1 MTGMRATRTSTN
13 CASLVNKFA
22 ALPTSMVMALVLTAC
37 TTAPPLVPAPPQP
50 PTEAKP
56 TGGVTPAPPAPASA
70 TGRTGVPGT
79 AQAPPAPPAP
89 APVPPPPGPLAAEQR
104 WLARLFEGTPVQVTG
119 QANGH
124 AVLVEVPL
132 RFAFDADSSQPKPPL
147 QAVLQRLGLSLKR
160 HPTARL
166 VVTAPAPAAAER
178 QHAMRAELAALGLPL
193 HRLSAAA
200 SSAAA
205 VPDNTIRLH
214 LALPPSAI
222 QRLKDHEL
230 PAPQPVLA
238 PAVIKP

>member
-1 MTGMRATRTSTN
+1 M
-13 CASLVNKFA
+13 
-22 ALPTSMVMALVLTAC
+22 ALPTAILLALVVALILAQTAC
-37 TTAPPLVPAPPQP
+37 TTAPRPAPAPPELP
-50 PTEAKP
+50 ADAKP
-56 TGGVTPAPPAPASA
+56 TGRVVPAPPAPASTA
-70 TGRTGVPGT
+70 GRAGVPSA

-89 APVPPPPGPLAAEQR
+89 APPPPGPLAAEQR
-104 WLARLFEGTPVQVTG
+104 WLARLFEGTPVQVMA

-132 RFAFDADSSQPKPPL
+132 RFAFDAGSSQPKPPL
-147 QAVLQRLGLSLKR
+147 QAVLQRLAMSLKR

-166 VVTAPAPAAAER
+166 VVVAPAPGAADR
-178 QHAMRAELAALGLPL
+178 QQAMRAELAALGLPL

-200 SSAAA
+200 SSATTL
-205 VPDNTIRLH
+205 PDNTIRLH